1 MDSNP
6 INNEI
11 KWNLVEAAL
20 SLPRPLGITCALFS
34 LIVLIGYLCNIE
46 ALYRPIAG
54 GPATHPLT
62 ALSILF
68 LGLGVNANCQNQ
80 RRSWLQRL
88 LTMLALLS
96 IVARLGEATSGTD
109 LTSWI
114 TPFHSLVM
122 LDIQAGKNNSMGV
135 NSAIMLLLI
144 ALALGLYSVKAP
156 KYSQFAASIA
166 VAVPMVSFTG
176 YTYGIEHFYGQMS
189 LLTATTGFCLA
200 AATLMLTADH
210 AALRSILSPYIG
222 GKIARLQM
230 IAGIIIPIALGYM
243 LVKSFVSDSVQHQS
257 LFGLFVVIICWFVIM
272 MVSMSSIFSEKVD
285 FERRLNEAKLATA
298 ALSDSLTGLPN
309 RRKFLEFGQH
319 EVERVKRTG
328 NDLWILMIDLD
339 HFKKVNDT
347 AGHDIGDRV
356 LIAVGSLLSQS
367 IRKVDLAGR
376 LGGEEFAVLLADTN
390 QEGCERVS
398 ENIRQNIALLQI
410 SGWTEFYGPITAS
423 IGCAKLSATD
433 TLEKALRAADEA
445 LYQAKNNG
453 RNQVSMI
460 HT

>member
-1 MDSNP
+1 
-6 INNEI
+6 
-11 KWNLVEAAL
+11 
-20 SLPRPLGITCALFS
+20 
-34 LIVLIGYLCNIE
+34 
-46 ALYRPIAG
+46 
-54 GPATHPLT
+54 
-62 ALSILF
+62 
-68 LGLGVNANCQNQ
+68 
-80 RRSWLQRL
+80 
-88 LTMLALLS
+88 
-96 IVARLGEATSGTD
+96 
-109 LTSWI
+109 
-114 TPFHSLVM
+114 
-122 LDIQAGKNNSMGV
+122 
-135 NSAIMLLLI
+135 
-144 ALALGLYSVKAP
+144 
-156 KYSQFAASIA
+156 
-166 VAVPMVSFTG
+166 
-176 YTYGIEHFYGQMS
+176 
-189 LLTATTGFCLA
+189 
-200 AATLMLTADH
+200 
-210 AALRSILSPYIG
+210 
-222 GKIARLQM
+222 
-230 IAGIIIPIALGYM
+230 
-243 LVKSFVSDSVQHQS
+243 
-257 LFGLFVVIICWFVIM
+257 M